1 MPEIRVLDHD
11 TIDKIAA
18 GEVVERPSSV
28 VKELVENAMDAGS
41 DTITVEIRGGGIDF
55 IRVTDNGC
63 GIPSDQ
69 IETAFMRHAT
79 SKIRCA
85 EDLDVVESLGFRGE
99 ALSSIGAVAQ
109 IELIT
114 KTPEALIGIH
124 YISEG
129 EGQKNCED
137 IGFRTALP

>member
-79 SKIRCA
+79 SKIRNA
-85 EDLDVVESLGFRGE
+85 DDLDIVESLGFRGE

-114 KTPEALIGIH
+114 KTPEALTEPV
-124 YISEG
+124 ISVKGME
-129 EGQKNCED
+129 K
-137 IGFRTALP
+137 RTAKKSERPTELR